1 MYSILKIKISS
12 LFVLTLLIFSGC
24 SNGPMIE
31 GFDSEQWKADSKGC
45 NGVRKS
51 MAAPLL
57 NNKEKLK
64 KYRYEQVLQFM
75 GRPDIL
81 DRYNRGKK
89 TIKYFI
95 EPGKQCEDGRT
106 EKAEKLVFEIGP
118 LGEVS
123 MVRSE
128 KTF

>member
-1 MYSILKIKISS
+1 MKHLYILI
-12 LFVLTLLIFSGC
+12 VTLLSFSAC
-24 SNGPMIE
+24 TNGPSIE
-31 GFDSEQWKADSKGC
+31 GFDSEQWKEDLKGC
-45 NGVRKS
+45 KGVRKS
-51 MAAPLL
+51 MAVPLL

-75 GRPDIL
+75 GRPDIT

-95 EPGKQCEDGRT
+95 EPGRQCEGDRK

-118 LGEVS
+118 LGEVN